1 MRLNTTQV
9 ERTLSQMNAQ
19 VLPDDHPAVA
29 QLTNLFGDHTFFLDE
44 NGLKVLEPA
53 GVPKEGVQSGEVAGD
68 VAGEVA
74 GEVVSLADWTDATL
88 TSLKPH
94 APEPTGAVIVF
105 REVKH

>member
-53 GVPKEGVQSGEVAGD
+53 GVPKEGAQSGE

-94 APEPTGAVIVF
+94 EPEPTGAVIVF

>member
-53 GVPKEGVQSGEVAGD
+53 GVPKEGVQSAE

-74 GEVVSLADWTDATL
+74 GGGRKSRGLDRRDAHQFEATCTRTDRRGYRI
-88 TSLKPH
+88 S
-94 APEPTGAVIVF
+94 
-105 REVKH
+105 